1 MLDSIAYAADALAAS
16 AEALDAHDRMFGTV
30 RAVNT
35 DGTVSV
41 EDGRGRRTSVRCL
54 RSYTSRAIG
63 DSVLV
68 LVTRAGPVVVGAI
81 GAPVQSAVSF
91 TLSDSAA
98 PGGQG
103 WEETVS
109 GQVWAKPDGSQWMK
123 RTVAAPPPTG
133 GTVSQTS
140 GATVTYRGGGVTQ
153 TDKAEQG
160 DYSGLGLQT
169 GLATFGSWSAL
180 SGKTATG
187 GVLTIHRRAGG
198 HGFTYGGVTANAR
211 RCVASGVPLGPPSL
225 DGFVIG
231 VAAALNETVSVA
243 LPADWCQAYCTGAAT
258 AVGFYSDSARDN
270 IEIDAVTLSITHA

>member
-1 MLDSIAYAADALAAS
+1 MLDPIAYVADALAAS
-16 AEALDAHDRMFGTV
+16 TDAIDTNVDSFGTV
-30 RAVNT
+30 RSVNS

-41 EDGRGRRTSVRCL
+41 EDRAGLRVSVRCL
-54 RSYTSRAIG
+54 RSYSHRAVG
-63 DSVLV
+63 DRVLM
-68 LVTRAGPVVVGAI
+68 LVTRTGPVVLGAI
-81 GAPVQSAVSF
+81 GSEFASTF

-98 PGGQG
+98 PGGAG

-109 GQVWAKPDGSQWMK
+109 GQVWAKADGAQWQK
-123 RTVAAPPPTG
+123 RTVAAPVSL
-133 GTVSQTS
+133 TVSQSST
-140 GATVTYRGGGVTQ
+140 ATVTYRSGGLTQ

-198 HGFTYGGVTANAR
+198 HGFTYGGVTAHAR

-231 VAAALNETVSVA
+231 LTAALNETISIAV
-243 LPADWCQAYCTGAAT
+243 PADWCQAYCTGAAT

-270 IEIDAVTLSITHA
+270 IEIDAVTLSITHT